1 MFVDEAAEVVNV
13 PFIQMLNKSR
23 GAGFQIV
30 MATQTVPDVTARTGD
45 ESKARQILGN
55 CNNLIC
61 LRIKDG
67 ETQKFVIETF
77 GKTYIQT
84 VGQNIGSSA
93 NSADNVGHFQGSQG
107 QSLTLSETDLFP
119 QHLLGQLPNFHYI
132 ASISGGRLIKGRFP
146 VLSD

>member
-1 MFVDEAAEVVNV
+1 
-13 PFIQMLNKSR
+13 
-23 GAGFQIV
+23 
-30 MATQTVPDVTARTGD
+30 
-45 ESKARQILGN
+45 
-55 CNNLIC
+55 

-84 VGQNIGSSA
+84 IGQNMGSSA
-93 NSADNVGHFQGSQG
+93 NSADNVTHFQGSQG

-119 QHLLGQLPNFHYI
+119 QHLLGQLPNFHFI
-132 ASISGGRLIKGRFP
+132 AAISGGRLVKGRFP